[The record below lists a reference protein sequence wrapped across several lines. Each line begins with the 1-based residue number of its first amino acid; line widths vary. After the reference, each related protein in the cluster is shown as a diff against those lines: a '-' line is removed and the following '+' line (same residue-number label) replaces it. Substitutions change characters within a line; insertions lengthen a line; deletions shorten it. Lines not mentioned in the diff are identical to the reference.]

1 MDVIYTDNSKV
12 NENLLEEN
20 DQLKELSEKL
30 QGMLNVTNKGFRD
43 LVEENANLK
52 KENIALKSENK
63 RILRACEKVEVAFKN
78 IKKVDR

>member
-1 MDVIYTDNSKV
+1 MIYTDNSKV

-20 DQLKELSEKL
+20 DRLKELAEKL
-30 QGMLNVTNKGFRD
+30 QGMLDVTNNGFRD
-43 LVEENANLK
+43 LVKENAILK
-52 KENIALKSENK
+52 AENISLKSENK